1 MSGHISWIEHCW
13 CIWSHTGQK
22 CPHSSVLVFYCFS
35 QPQLL
40 QIRTGP
46 FPEGK
51 CFHQLRGLR
60 RFSFVSSPF
69 FNYHRWNYK
78 TAMVDRKHSEL
89 KSSAYLKLCMQEIL
103 IQKASLW
110 DCNRYQCSRLHCQIG
125 KSNSVW
131 TTFQLSSLTDEVHTT
146 KCTLRML
153 H

>member
-1 MSGHISWIEHCW
+1 MSGHVSWIEHCW

-46 FPEGK
+46 FPERK

-69 FNYHRWNYK
+69 FNYHWWNYK
-78 TAMVDRKHSEL
+78 MATVERKNTEL
-89 KSSAYLKLCMQEIL
+89 KSSVYLKLCVQEIL

-110 DCNRYQCSRLHCQIG
+110 GGDRYWCSGLHCQIG
-125 KSNSVW
+125 KSNSVR
-131 TTFQLSSLTDEVHTT
+131 TIFQLWSPTKQVHATN
-146 KCTLRML
+146 CTLGML